1 MKNFNQF
8 KRGKHLFKMLLKE
21 DNCLSVNLCCQKL
34 IIKMANLLLQM
45 MDYVQDHLQGSP
57 LHLAAKYGNLFFC
70 KSVIDQIEDKEFQPN
85 YKKKT
90 PLHNATV
97 RGQLPLCEFMLDMLK
112 NVFTLQP
119 DNVQKLITKM
129 EFYSNQNFSL
139 IIRTKTFQIC

>member
-1 MKNFNQF
+1 
-8 KRGKHLFKMLLKE
+8 
-21 DNCLSVNLCCQKL
+21 
-34 IIKMANLLLQM
+34 
-45 MDYVQDHLQGSP
+45 MDYVQDYLYGTP

-97 RGQLPLCEFMLDMLK
+97 RGQLPVCEFMLDMLK

-119 DNVQKLITKM
+119 DNVQKLIIKM

-139 IIRTKTFQIC
+139 IMLTKTYQKC